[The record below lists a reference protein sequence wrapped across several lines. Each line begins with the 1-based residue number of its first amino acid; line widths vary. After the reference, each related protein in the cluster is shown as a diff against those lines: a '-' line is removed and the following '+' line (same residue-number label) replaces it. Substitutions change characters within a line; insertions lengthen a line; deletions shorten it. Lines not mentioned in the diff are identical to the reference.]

1 MSMGQVGYISSIK
14 QTLKQLGTCAFTVV
28 SDENGIEYT
37 THCSEEDL
45 EWYLGYLTS
54 KGHDIVDVAK
64 LDSRD
69 HLAVAK
75 RLTDKYAATYG
86 FKFEGSLEDLAK
98 AI

>member
-1 MSMGQVGYISSIK
+1 MSMGKLGYISSVK
-14 QTLKQLGTCAFTVV
+14 ETLKYLGVCAFTVV

-37 THCSEEDL
+37 THCRETDL
-45 EWYLGYLTS
+45 EWYIGYLTN
-54 KGHDIVDVAK
+54 KGHDIVDVSK
-64 LDSRD
+64 LDSHD

-75 RLTDKYAATYG
+75 RLTDKYAATHG